1 MNKLRVIIVNV
12 CRLILAI
19 TFIIS
24 GYVKAIDPL
33 GTQYKITDYLAAI
46 DLAGMVPQW
55 TTLLLAVVLAAI
67 EFALGVF
74 MLFAI
79 KRQTTTRLTLAFMAV
94 MTLITVW
101 IYIAD
106 PVKDCGCFGDA
117 FILTNGETLLKN
129 ILLVACAAI
138 VADRKSVV

>member
-55 TTLLLAVVLAAI
+55 TTLLLAVVLAAS
-67 EFALGVF
+67 
-74 MLFAI
+74 
-79 KRQTTTRLTLAFMAV
+79 RH
-94 MTLITVW
+94 
-101 IYIAD
+101 
-106 PVKDCGCFGDA
+106 
-117 FILTNGETLLKN
+117 
-129 ILLVACAAI
+129 
-138 VADRKSVV
+138 

>member
-12 CRLILAI
+12 CRLILAV

-46 DLAGMVPQW
+46 DLAGIVPQW
-55 TTLLLAVVLAAI
+55 TTLVLAVVLVAI

-79 KRQTTTRLTLAFMAV
+79 KRQITTRLTLAFMAV

-106 PVKDCGCFGDA
+106 REKFSRSIRSMKISGTKMP
-117 FILTNGETLLKN
+117 
-129 ILLVACAAI
+129 
-138 VADRKSVV
+138 